1 MLHEQANTLD
11 PYNIEAFL
19 LKGTALLELK
29 KVDDATPHMKEALRL
44 APHRYEAYTGKE
56 PLRLGL
62 HRYKA
67 YTSKEALRLA
77 PDRYKA
83 YTGKDWLHTDTRL
96 TQVKTDPTQIRGLH
110 R

>member
-56 PLRLGL
+56 
-62 HRYKA
+62 
-67 YTSKEALRLA
+67 ALDW
-77 PDRYKA
+77 PH
-83 YTGKDWLHTDTRL
+83 TGTRP
-96 TQVKTDPTQIRGLH
+96 TQVKPNGS
-110 R
+110 

>member
-1 MLHEQANTLD
+1 MLHEQANTID

-44 APHRYEAYTGKE
+44 APHRYEAYTGKVA
-56 PLRLGL
+56 LRLVP

-67 YTSKEALRLA
+67 YAGKE
-77 PDRYKA
+77 
-83 YTGKDWLHTDTRL
+83 TGL
-96 TQVKTDPTQIRGLH
+96 T
-110 R
+110 